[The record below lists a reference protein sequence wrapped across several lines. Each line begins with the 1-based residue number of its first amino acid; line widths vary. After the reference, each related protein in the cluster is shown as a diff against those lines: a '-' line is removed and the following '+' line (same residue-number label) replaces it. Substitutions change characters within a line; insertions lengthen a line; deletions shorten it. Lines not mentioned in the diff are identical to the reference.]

1 MALKYEAKAR
11 VGTYKNAQGEEK
23 PNWIKVGAV
32 FETSNGLSMK
42 MEAVP
47 VGFDGWISFFEPKPK
62 QSGAGN
68 PVPSG
73 AGLAGLPDDI
83 PF

>member
-11 VGTYKNAQGEEK
+11 VGTYKNQSGEEK
-23 PNWIKVGAV
+23 PNWVKVGAV

-42 MEAVP
+42 MEAIP

-62 QSGAGN
+62 QSGNVVSIAQ
-68 PVPSG
+68 PV
-73 AGLAGLPDDI
+73 ALDDI

>member
-11 VGTYKNAQGEEK
+11 VGTYKNQNGEEK
-23 PNWIKVGAV
+23 PNWVKVGAV

-42 MEAVP
+42 MEAIP

-62 QSGAGN
+62 QSAVGN
-68 PVPSG
+68 VVPMTQEVP
-73 AGLAGLPDDI
+73 LDDI